1 MAQLA
6 ERPPW
11 LVRLYG
17 RAAGGGRRVVGGGF
31 LVGTDQVLT
40 CAHVV
45 TQILGE
51 KETVQSGAV
60 AGRRVLLDF
69 PHLPAA
75 GPLEAEVL
83 AEGWAPPEEDYGD
96 IAVLRLAHVP
106 ESAVPAPLRRPP
118 TLDGHRFSV
127 HGFPLGPGGGY
138 ATGILRGRRGPHGR
152 WVQMEDVK
160 TEGAAITEG
169 FSGCPVWDVD
179 LEAVVGTV
187 VSKYQEEGAKIGSM
201 IPVEEIER
209 VWMPLSAW
217 VRWRLDL
224 DPQAETHWLPRARGV
239 PLGESDGWF
248 FIGRHR
254 LLAELSE
261 WLRQPPGADR
271 SIRLITGRAGSG
283 KSAALARLVV
293 LSDPVLGPEVPV
305 AEPDRAV
312 APPLRAVDVAVHCR
326 GKTADQVAAELA
338 AAADVL
344 AASTDELMVAL
355 RTRRRPFTV
364 VVDAPEEAASGHDRA
379 IVSLL
384 AKLAAHPSGQ
394 VRVAVGIRT
403 GSRSAIGS
411 LLVDLLGHRVVTLP
425 LDDPE
430 YLDREDLIAYAF
442 ARLHGASGGD
452 HPYRLDEELARSVAA
467 AVAARADP
475 LFLVAQ
481 LTCQALI
488 LQPVDTGR
496 PGWEDHLPSDVD
508 LALGQYM
515 ERFGDRERTVRE
527 LFTAL
532 AYAEGGGLP
541 EGALW
546 ADLATAL
553 SLRRIPYREADV
565 YEVLESAA
573 SFLVEDQAG
582 PGQPR
587 RFQLFHG
594 EMVAYFRSQRPE
606 REAQGLL
613 CDALLRRVPLHADG
627 TRDWSA
633 ADWYVVNHLA
643 SHAAPAGRLG
653 SLLDDTGYL
662 VAAEPGPLLSA
673 LSRVRPLPSAG
684 KAYQAA
690 RHRLDRIRPGD
701 RAAYLGLAARTLGDD
716 PLAERLDALPLPRP
730 WSVRWAHSRRVPA
743 HLTIGRHLEW
753 VNAVAVTGLGDRLVA
768 VSAGEDGSVRV
779 WDLAA
784 GQLLRSLGGGTG
796 SVYAL
801 AVTGLG
807 DRTVAVTGSTDRSV
821 RVWDLV
827 SGRAVGVPLQGH
839 GGPVWAVATGEL
851 GGRLVAVS
859 GGEDGLVRVWDL
871 VSGRA
876 VGVPLEGHF
885 APVYTVVVAAV
896 GARTI
901 AVTGS
906 KDRSVRAWDLADQD
920 GPVVSLRLGAG
931 RVDAVAVGTVAG
943 RAVAVTGAEDG
954 SVLMWDLT
962 SGAPV
967 GPALVGHVG
976 GVRAVAVGSAGDRAV
991 AVSGGSDR
999 TVRVP
1004 LGAPRRH
1011 ADPVRAL
1018 AVAAVGERLVAVS
1031 GSDDG
1036 TVRVSDLAGGVTIA
1050 TVELDVPVSA
1060 VALATS
1066 GAIVVAHDRGH
1077 LRVDLAGL
1085 TVPRREPG

>member
-83 AEGWAPPEEDYGD
+83 AEGWAPLEEDYGD

-239 PLGESDGWF
+239 PLGEPDGWF

-364 VVDAPEEAASGHDRA
+364 VVDAPEDAASGHDRA
-379 IVSLL
+379 I
-384 AKLAAHPSGQ
+384 
-394 VRVAVGIRT
+394 
-403 GSRSAIGS
+403 
-411 LLVDLLGHRVVTLP
+411 
-425 LDDPE
+425 
-430 YLDREDLIAYAF
+430 
-442 ARLHGASGGD
+442 AS
-452 HPYRLDEELARSVAA
+452 
-467 AVAARADP
+467 
-475 LFLVAQ
+475 LVAQ
-481 LTCQALI
+481 LTCQAL
-488 LQPVDTGR
+488 LLPPVDTGR

-643 SHAAPAGRLG
+643 SHAALPGVSAACSTTPAISSPR
-653 SLLDDTGYL
+653 SP
-662 VAAEPGPLLSA
+662 ARCSA
-673 LSRVRPLPSAG
+673 PSAACG
-684 KAYQAA
+684 PCPRLA
-690 RHRLDRIRPGD
+690 RRTRPRVTAWIAFARATAPPISASPPGRSATIR
-701 RAAYLGLAARTLGDD
+701 
-716 PLAERLDALPLPRP
+716 
-730 WSVRWAHSRRVPA
+730 
-743 HLTIGRHLEW
+743 
-753 VNAVAVTGLGDRLVA
+753 
-768 VSAGEDGSVRV
+768 
-779 WDLAA
+779 
-784 GQLLRSLGGGTG
+784 
-796 SVYAL
+796 
-801 AVTGLG
+801 
-807 DRTVAVTGSTDRSV
+807 
-821 RVWDLV
+821 
-827 SGRAVGVPLQGH
+827 
-839 GGPVWAVATGEL
+839 
-851 GGRLVAVS
+851 
-859 GGEDGLVRVWDL
+859 
-871 VSGRA
+871 
-876 VGVPLEGHF
+876 
-885 APVYTVVVAAV
+885 
-896 GARTI
+896 
-901 AVTGS
+901 
-906 KDRSVRAWDLADQD
+906 
-920 GPVVSLRLGAG
+920 
-931 RVDAVAVGTVAG
+931 
-943 RAVAVTGAEDG
+943 
-954 SVLMWDLT
+954 
-962 SGAPV
+962 
-967 GPALVGHVG
+967 
-976 GVRAVAVGSAGDRAV
+976 
-991 AVSGGSDR
+991 
-999 TVRVP
+999 
-1004 LGAPRRH
+1004 
-1011 ADPVRAL
+1011 
-1018 AVAAVGERLVAVS
+1018 
-1031 GSDDG
+1031 
-1036 TVRVSDLAGGVTIA
+1036 
-1050 TVELDVPVSA
+1050 
-1060 VALATS
+1060 
-1066 GAIVVAHDRGH
+1066 
-1077 LRVDLAGL
+1077 
-1085 TVPRREPG
+1085 